1 MKRFFE
7 NTLIS
12 GAYSKALRV
21 VALLCV
27 LLGVSTS
34 AWSAKVYFD
43 NGPTN
48 WANVHVYVRNQSM
61 WNGDNGVS
69 TKGATYYSM
78 TRVGTS
84 NIWECNVTVAF
95 THICFMKD
103 RQDNYGNI
111 WQTEAAYYEGYTE
124 AKPLLTPKDNNENR
138 NQTKYYNG
146 GSWSAYS
153 GGDDSG
159 DVTTT
164 DCYLTGTFNNWNYT
178 DPNYK
183 MEQNPGNP
191 TESMIKG
198 VSLSA
203 NAEIMVYMGTTYYG
217 YKNATINQ
225 ETSGMVEN
233 AGGDYE
239 NVKVLKAGTYDIY
252 FDRENKIIYIGNH
265 NAGGDDSG
273 ELGECDKVEI
283 YCHYDDSS
291 DHNMTLHI
299 WSSGG
304 SAITTW
310 PGVQGT
316 QVTVD
321 GVKYA
326 KWEYPTGSTNLCV
339 QFISST
345 DTNYKTESK
354 CGLSKGNK
362 YYFSLPKGWGGNS
375 YDPTKT
381 ESLGC
386 SGDDDDDDDE
396 TAEFDCNT
404 IEIWCKGVGSY
415 IDMACYAWDPDNLNN
430 QPLGGWWGSTR
441 HDIGSYQGSNY
452 AVWRV
457 SGYDKLSIIFNN
469 QGGDTK
475 TADIFGLTKG
485 HRYIYSL
492 EDKWGN
498 TTPSPTVVTCSGE
511 DIGEQT
517 AGTIFLDLSSFQDW
531 TKEGALFKAEVTQG
545 DGTKVTYD
553 FTQCSTETDIYF
565 IDQVLN
571 LNDITKVN
579 VLRIDPNNLANTW
592 NQTETFN
599 FKPATPCVKI
609 SGWNK
614 SYSLTTYSGSCGVTS
629 QGIVYISKD
638 AKLSDDKSTVTMY
651 GFLGYTLCAS
661 ITEYGFIYTQCT
673 SGVGN
678 CIPTK
683 NSAQLKVQG
692 SAIERGDSFELTTS
706 GLPAGFTYGYKAY
719 VKIEDFIY
727 VSDETGY
734 FTLADCESRP
744 VKGSP
749 ITYTIDASLGKGHID
764 ECTLTYGDL
773 ETALKALK
781 NSYTNT
787 DNDGA
792 YQYVTHVD
800 KDGVYSYDLNQD
812 VTFLVHF
819 YDNTEST
826 ETAYTYQGTDKVASA
841 GTDKIEGGKGLAL
854 LIENFNRSADAAYT
868 LTIKAANMNAKPWI
882 HHPII
887 RKSRNIT
894 LDGLFL
900 VSDPAG
906 KIKDNA
912 FEIDVNSQGWKDIG
926 IGEFKNANILVQNCM
941 IGSAGF
947 TGVHISGY
955 DGVTF
960 IDNAFEAVF
969 TSGTTND
976 INYGAS
982 AKFMACKNV
991 KFMRNDFR
999 GDHATLVWMQEC
1011 QNVLFMNNVFWNT
1024 NKWLSTSQTP
1034 AAIRLVAQFGKDLQ
1048 DLGFYY
1054 NTFYFANTDHGT
1066 DNESSSGYDFL
1077 AFSNTVNNSGGSS
1090 SDFISG
1096 KIDFMYNN
1104 CYSYDDD
1111 APGKSSNPLLSR
1123 KASDFNFCPNNFWSV
1138 YDEALY
1144 VAQGKPADYKSKF
1157 DFTGCADFI
1166 NVQANVCETT
1176 ATGPASLVVSG
1187 TGLNIGSRPDIS
1199 KTGIT
1204 LTEDEMRRDRTR
1216 ENARPENGSQD
1227 KWTVGAYQNSESI
1240 KTKTIIWQGI
1250 TSDKWD
1256 DRNNWIDAETG
1267 NRLTCLNELDPEL
1280 EVIIP
1285 QANSR
1290 LYPTPAQGVAYWPV
1304 IPEDFDDA
1312 ASRREQSK
1320 VKPDDLGVPEKEQ
1333 VNAGNSGMY
1342 AKTIELEY
1350 GAAIK
1355 GVENLKNGSTHYTSA
1370 KIGFTATRAHWILV
1384 GTVVKPWDEKIE
1396 DNRNIVSGD
1405 YFIPN
1410 HEPHVYMHMAKI
1422 DGTNA
1427 KWDETFAD
1435 LNIEVSPTTVFAIQ
1449 LPDQYGKYKLPA
1461 QYYTG
1466 AGGKKFDPTEPY
1478 SYSFVGKFVNEAS
1491 MPEYTVEAST
1501 PVLLNN
1507 SYPCNID
1514 AKALEE
1520 ISGGDVQYYDYTS
1533 GTFLNT
1539 ESTTSQVLLKPQHG
1553 FIFTPAA
1560 GKTSLTI
1567 TKEMLTG
1574 GDAKSRSAKV
1584 ELPTFSL
1591 NLYNANTG
1599 VGYSNIVTKIDDLLA
1614 DGEEAV
1620 SNVEKVFAPNADSP
1634 ELYIVANDAM
1644 YSRYTVGSNTQVIP
1658 LGVRLKKDM
1667 NIKFKKEYAKDYDR
1681 VILVDTYTG
1690 KEIDLLRNSYTTEA
1704 LVAGDI
1710 EGRFFLNLNL
1720 ATDVEDE
1727 ENGDDNVSTEVEDNE
1742 IINTAINIF
1751 TDEANMIRVVTNG
1764 VELKTIYVSDMAG
1777 KTMKYDVKGYA
1788 ATLNLPVA
1796 QGVYTV
1802 SVIGDIASRTEK
1814 VILK

>member
-12 GAYSKALRV
+12 GAFSKALRV
-21 VALLCV
+21 LALLCV
-27 LLGVSTS
+27 LLGFS
-34 AWSAKVYFD
+34 ASA
-43 NGPTN
+43 
-48 WANVHVYVRNQSM
+48 M
-61 WNGDNGVS
+61 
-69 TKGATYYSM
+69 
-78 TRVGTS
+78 
-84 NIWECNVTVAF
+84 
-95 THICFMKD
+95 
-103 RQDNYGNI
+103 
-111 WQTEAAYYEGYTE
+111 AAYYATGPAIGNGEWGNNNWVEMTLVDGVYKCPATAGKE
-124 AKPLLTPKDNNENR
+124 FKISNNQNWNDIYWGELSAGDNV
-138 NQTKYYNG
+138 TKGNNG
-146 GSWSAYS
+146 GNGRINDGDYNTLCF
-153 GGDDSG
+153 GGDSNKWFWAENNGGGDSS
-159 DVTTT
+159 
-164 DCYLTGTFNNWNYT
+164 DCDPSADIYLTGSFNSWNT
-178 DPNYK
+178 AQANYK
-183 MEQNPGNP
+183 LTANPGNDA
-191 TESMIKG
+191 EVMIKG
-198 VSLSA
+198 VTLSA
-203 NAEIMVYMGTTYYG
+203 NAEFKVFQGCFYG
-217 YKNATINQ
+217 Y
-225 ETSGMVEN
+225 EN
-233 AGGDYE
+233 LVQTDDNKGFVANTTDG
-239 NVKVLKAGTYDIY
+239 NIKVTKAGTYDVY
-252 FDRENKIIYIGNH
+252 FDKNDHHIYIGLNVPCTE
-265 NAGGDDSG
+265 DDSN
-273 ELGECDKVEI
+273 LGECDRIEVYCRYTENDDCNMKIYAYSSCTSKILNSNGTAGNSGDKV
-283 YCHYDDSS
+283 
-291 DHNMTLHI
+291 N
-299 WSSGG
+299 
-304 SAITTW
+304 
-310 PGVQGT
+310 VNGT
-316 QVTVD
+316 N
-321 GVKYA
+321 YA
-326 KWEYPTGSTNLCV
+326 KWVFPTTGSNICV
-339 QFISST
+339 KFISGT
-345 DTNYKTESK
+345 DASYATTVRCN
-354 CGLSKGNK
+354 LSSGYK
-362 YYFSLPKGWGGNS
+362 YYFTLPSGWGNQS
-375 YDPTKT
+375 FDPTSEKI
-381 ESLGC
+381 SCG
-386 SGDDDDDDDE
+386 SGGDDDDDE
-396 TAEFDCNT
+396 SAEFDCNT

-430 QPLGGWWGSTR
+430 KPLGNWWGSVR
-441 HDIGSYQGSNY
+441 QDIGSYQGSNY

-475 TADIFGLTKG
+475 TADIIGLTKG
-485 HRYIYSL
+485 HRYIYNL
-492 EDKWGN
+492 EDKWGG

-517 AGTIFLDLSSFQDW
+517 TGTIFLDLSSFQDW

-553 FTQCSTETDIYF
+553 FIQCSTETDIYF

-571 LNDITKVN
+571 LKDITKVN

-592 NQTETFN
+592 NQTDTFN
-599 FKPATPCVKI
+599 FKASTPCVKI
-609 SGWNK
+609 TGWNT

-638 AKLSDDKSTVTMY
+638 AKLFDDKSTVTMY
-651 GFLGYTLCAS
+651 GYLGYTLCAS

-673 SGVGN
+673 NGVGN

-692 SAIERGDSFELTTS
+692 PAIERGDSFELTTS

-719 VKIEDFIY
+719 IKIEDFIY

-764 ECTLTYGDL
+764 DCTLTYGDL

-826 ETAYTYQGTDKVASA
+826 ETAYTYQGTDMVASA
-841 GTDKIEGGKGLAL
+841 GTDKLDGGKGKAL
-854 LIENFNRSADAAYT
+854 LIENFNRSADVAYT
-868 LTIKAANMNAKPWI
+868 LTIKTANENAKPWI

-926 IGEFKNANILVQNCM
+926 IGEFENANILVQNCM

-960 IDNAFEAVF
+960 LDNAFEAVF

-982 AKFMACKNV
+982 AKFISCKNI

-1024 NKWLSTSQTP
+1024 NKWLATSQTP

-1048 DLGFYY
+1048 NLGFYY
-1054 NTFYFANTDHGT
+1054 NTFYFANTDH
-1066 DNESSSGYDFL
+1066 DSDKESSSGYDFL
-1077 AFSNTVNNSGGSS
+1077 AFSNTVNPDGGSS

-1104 CYSYDDD
+1104 CYSYDED

-1138 YDEALY
+1138 YDNGLWEQ
-1144 VAQGKPADYKSKF
+1144 QGKPEEYKSKF

-1187 TGLNIGSRPDIS
+1187 TGLNIGVRPDIS
-1199 KTGIT
+1199 KTGFT
-1204 LTEDEMRRDRTR
+1204 LTDDEMRRDRTR

-1227 KWTVGAYQNSESI
+1227 KWTVGAYQNSEPI
-1240 KTKTIIWQGI
+1240 KTKKIIWQGV

-1256 DRNNWIDAETG
+1256 DRNNWIDAATG
-1267 NRLTCLNELDPEL
+1267 NRLTCINDLDPEL

-1285 QANSR
+1285 QANSK

-1304 IPEDFDDA
+1304 IPKDFDDA

-1320 VKPDDLGVPEKEQ
+1320 VKPDDLGVPGNEQ

-1384 GTVVKPWDEKIE
+1384 GTVVKPLDEITG
-1396 DNRNIVSGD
+1396 DYRNIVSGD

-1410 HEPHVYMHMAKI
+1410 HEPHVYMHKAKI

-1478 SYSFVGKFVNEAS
+1478 SYSFVGKFVNEAD
-1491 MPEYTVEAST
+1491 MPEYTVEAGT
-1501 PVLLNN
+1501 PALLNN

-1514 AKALEE
+1514 AKVLEDKT
-1520 ISGGDVQYYDYTS
+1520 GGNVQYYDYTS

-1560 GKTSLTI
+1560 GKKSLTI
-1567 TKEMLTG
+1567 TEEMLTG

-1599 VGYSNIVTKIDDLLA
+1599 VGYSNIVTKIDDMLA

-1667 NIKFKKEYAKDYDR
+1667 NIKFKKEYSTNYDR

-1710 EGRFFLNLNL
+1710 EGRFFLNLNM
-1720 ATDVEDE
+1720 ATDVENE

-1751 TDEANMIRVVTNG
+1751 VDEANMIRVVTNG

-1796 QGVYTV
+1796 QGVYTLN
-1802 SVIGDIASRTEK
+1802 VIGDKASRTEK